1 MASPHL
7 QFDDF
12 ISHVRDTDSLT
23 LGVGAA
29 VLIIT
34 SILLNFMLST
44 RKHKLLTRVPGYP
57 IVGNLMSF
65 IPSKE
70 VFSSMTKLVEKHGK
84 MLELFVFGKRIIIV
98 AEVPTAKECLLKRPK
113 TFGRTLAFEVPS
125 SLFGF
130 STTSGVFFAEGEAW
144 SRQRR
149 LTSPAFSH
157 KNVELMSDSIANE
170 IDGLLDRLKKFDA
183 KEIVRMDL
191 QIFLYTIRVISSVAF
206 GNLPPESASYF
217 FSDGLSKDV
226 ALMFGYM
233 VERLLYPYPNWTWP
247 YSEKYH
253 TESSARAADKY
264 FSAQCMTIITEARKT
279 VADAELYGFLPG
291 SRRSLVENL
300 IGTRIGNESPL
311 TDNEILS
318 NMKVFFLAGSDTT
331 SVVLNWCIFGICT
344 NDEVRVAIQKEV
356 DDALSVNA
364 TGAEAIAAVP
374 LLPLCTACFK
384 EALRTKSPVE
394 SLMLCVNSKTAVT
407 LANGIVINPADEVFV
422 HVDSIL
428 NDATIFPNPKKFDP
442 FRWLES
448 NNTPEKLKE
457 MEEAH
462 LGFGHGPRVC
472 PGQALARVEGVAALA
487 AMIRVF
493 DFKLACPESEIER
506 VCDFVTKANKMP
518 VHMTRRL

>member
-7 QFDDF
+7 QFDEF
-12 ISHVRDTDSLT
+12 FSYVRDADSLT

-29 VLIIT
+29 VLIIHL
-34 SILLNFMLST
+34 ILLNYMLST
-44 RKHKLLTRVPGYP
+44 KKHKLLTRVPGYP
-57 IVGNLMSF
+57 IVGNLLSF

-70 VFSSMTKLVEKHGK
+70 VFSSMTKLVEKHGN

-98 AEVPTAKECLLKRPK
+98 AEVQTAKECLLKRPK
-113 TFGRTLAFEVPS
+113 TFGRTRAFEVPS

-144 SRQRR
+144 ARQRR

-157 KNVELMSDSIANE
+157 RNVELMSDAMATE
-170 IDGLLDRLKKFDA
+170 IDGLIDRLKKFDN
-183 KEIVRMDL
+183 KEIVQLDL
-191 QIFLYTIRVISSVAF
+191 QTFLYTIRVISSVAF
-206 GNLPPESASYF
+206 GDLPPESVKYF
-217 FSDGLSKDV
+217 FSDALAKDV
-226 ALMFGYM
+226 DFMFSYM

-253 TESSARAADKY
+253 TESSARVADKD
-264 FSAQCMTIITEARKT
+264 FSAQCMTIITKARKT
-279 VADAELYGFLPG
+279 VADAELNGAIPG

-318 NMKVFFLAGSDTT
+318 NVKVFFLAGSDTT
-331 SVVLNWCIFGICT
+331 SVVLSWCIFGICT
-344 NDEVRVAIQKEV
+344 NDEARVAIQKEV
-356 DDALSVNA
+356 DDALSINA

-374 LLPLCTACFK
+374 LLPLCSACFK
-384 EALRTKSPVE
+384 EALRTKGPAE
-394 SLMLCVNSKTAVT
+394 SLMLCVNSKTSVT
-407 LANGIVINPADEVFV
+407 LSNGIVINPADEVFV
-422 HVDSIL
+422 HIDSML
-428 NDATIFPNPKKFDP
+428 TDPAIFPDPKKFDP

-462 LGFGHGPRVC
+462 MGFGHGPRVC
-472 PGQALARVEGVAALA
+472 PGQALARLEGVAALA

-506 VCDFVTKANKMP
+506 VCDFVSKANKMP
-518 VHMTRRL
+518 VYITRRL